1 MLRKVQMSFTRKS
14 VHQNIFY
21 LLLAVLVCAMPTS
34 KFMMSAMMILLAANW
49 LIECRFREKW
59 ELAKANKVLWAFVV
73 LYVVH
78 LLWCWTPFNTHCN
91 WDYALD
97 DLRKKLPLI
106 VIPIVVLTS
115 DFLDRRKTA
124 LLLQFFCLT
133 VAVASVVGI
142 ARHLGN
148 PDMDYRNMFP
158 HFSHIRFA
166 LNVCLAM
173 VLLLYALY
181 KIYNRKDLKYRW
193 LRMLAIVLLEAIYCI
208 VLLLLQSYTAFV
220 ILSVVFVVL
229 LGWIAVRKKSR
240 PIYPI
245 VFFAVL
251 TMVVLA
257 AWLCFSHY
265 YSNYYTLSEL
275 SSKPLATHT
284 AQGNAYTHAND
295 GLVEMGNY
303 INNYVC
309 DPELRSQWTKRST
322 LNIDSLT
329 PNTFAVYPTL
339 VRYLNAKG
347 LTKDSTGVWQ
357 LTDNDIA
364 LIEQGV
370 ANPHYASNF
379 GLGKMFYR
387 IFFDYECYKKTG
399 LVKNSSFFQRLM
411 LWQNGWELFL
421 SHPAFGVGTG
431 DVADEVEKNLSEQ
444 QSELA
449 GTGMRTHNQLIT
461 FLFTFGIVGF
471 AIITLVFVW
480 AVKKHHLLK
489 SAVFVAYLCI
499 VLVSF
504 LGEDTLETEAGVV
517 FFALMFS
524 LLSQWAQASAD
535 GGESPLDMLY

>member
-21 LLLAVLVCAMPTS
+21 LLLGVLVCAMPTS
-34 KFMMSAMMILLAANW
+34 KFLMSAMMIFLAANW
-49 LIECRFREKW
+49 VIECRFREKW
-59 ELAKANKVLWAFVV
+59 EIAKANKVLWAFVA

-78 LLWCWTPFNTHCN
+78 AVWCLFSSN
-91 WDYALD
+91 WDYAFD
-97 DLRKKLPLI
+97 DLRKKLPLL
-106 VIPIVVLTS
+106 VIPLVVLTS
-115 DFLDRRKTA
+115 DFIDRRKIA
-124 LLLQFFCLT
+124 LLLHFFCLT

-142 ARHLGN
+142 IRHFGN

-173 VLLLYALY
+173 VLLLYVLY
-181 KIYNRKDLKYRW
+181 KLFRCKELKYRW
-193 LRMLAIVLLEAIYCI
+193 LRALVIVLLMAIYCV

-220 ILSVVFVVL
+220 ILAVVFVML
-229 LGWIAVRKKSR
+229 LGWMAIRRRSQ
-240 PIYPI
+240 PLYP
-245 VFFAVL
+245 VAFFAVL

-257 AWLCFSHY
+257 AWFCFSHY
-265 YSNYYTLSEL
+265 RSNYYTLSDL
-275 SSKPLATHT
+275 STKPLATHT

-295 GLVEMGNY
+295 GLIEMGNY

-309 DPELRSQWTKRST
+309 DTELRSQWAKRNT
-322 LNIDSLT
+322 MNIDSLT

-347 LTKDSTGVWQ
+347 LTKDSAGISQ
-357 LTDNDIA
+357 LTNEDIA

-370 ANPHYASNF
+370 ANPHYASNL
-379 GLGKMFYR
+379 GIGKMFYR

-399 LVKNSSFFQRLM
+399 RVKNSSFFQRLT
-411 LWQNGWELFL
+411 LWQNGWEIFV
-421 SHPAFGVGTG
+421 SHPVLGVGTG
-431 DVADEVEKNLSEQ
+431 DVADEVEKNLSERH
-444 QSELA
+444 SELA
-449 GTGMRTHNQLIT
+449 GTGMRTHNQIIT

-471 AIITLVFVW
+471 GIIVVMFVW
-480 AVKKHHLLK
+480 AIKKHRLLS

-499 VLVSF
+499 ALVSF

-524 LLSQWAQASAD
+524 LLSLWVRTSAD
-535 GGESPLDMLY
+535 GGESSLDMID

>member
-1 MLRKVQMSFTRKS
+1 
-14 VHQNIFY
+14 
-21 LLLAVLVCAMPTS
+21 P
-34 KFMMSAMMILLAANW
+34 SA
-49 LIECRFREKW
+49 
-59 ELAKANKVLWAFVV
+59 
-73 LYVVH
+73 
-78 LLWCWTPFNTHCN
+78 T
-91 WDYALD
+91 
-97 DLRKKLPLI
+97 
-106 VIPIVVLTS
+106 LTS
-115 DFLDRRKTA
+115 IRTLVRSGSATAKWSFMSCDSSWVTPSASTLPVPGAVFLNRRKIA
-124 LLLQFFCLT
+124 LLLHFFCLT

-142 ARHLGN
+142 IRHFGN

-173 VLLLYALY
+173 VVLFYVLHKLFHCKKL
-181 KIYNRKDLKYRW
+181 RLRW
-193 LRMLAIVLLEAIYCI
+193 LRALVIVLLMTIYCI

-220 ILSVVFVVL
+220 ILTVVFVVL
-229 LGWIAVRKKSR
+229 LGWMAIRRRSQLV
-240 PIYPI
+240 YPI
-245 VFFAVL
+245 AFFAVL

-257 AWLCFSHY
+257 AWFCFSHY
-265 YSNYYTLSEL
+265 RSNYYTLSDL
-275 SSKPLATHT
+275 STKPLTTHT

-295 GLVEMGNY
+295 GLIEMGNY

-309 DPELRSQWTKRST
+309 DTELRCQWAKRST
-322 LNIDSLT
+322 MDIDSLT

-399 LVKNSSFFQRLM
+399 RVKNSSFFQRLT
-411 LWQNGWELFL
+411 LWQNGWEIFV
-421 SHPAFGVGTG
+421 SHPVLGVGTG
-431 DVADEVEKNLSEQ
+431 DVADEVEKNLSERH
-444 QSELA
+444 SELA

-517 FFALMFS
+517 FFTLMFS

-535 GGESPLDMLY
+535 GGESPLDMID

>member
-21 LLLAVLVCAMPTS
+21 LLLGVLVCAMPTS
-34 KFMMSAMMILLAANW
+34 KFLMSATMIFLAANW
-49 LIECRFREKW
+49 LIEGRFREKW
-59 ELAKANKVLWAFVV
+59 EIARGNKVLWAFVV

-115 DFLDRRKTA
+115 DFFDRRKIA

-142 ARHLGN
+142 TRYLGSA
-148 PDMDYRNMFP
+148 DMDYRNMFP

-208 VLLLLQSYTAFV
+208 VLMLLPSYTAFV

-245 VFFAVL
+245 AFFAVL

-295 GLVEMGNY
+295 GFIEMGNY

-309 DPELRSQWTKRST
+309 DTELRSQWAKRST
-322 LNIDSLT
+322 LDIDSLT

-347 LTKDSTGVWQ
+347 LTKDSVGVSQ
-357 LTDNDIA
+357 LTDKDIA

-370 ANPHYASNF
+370 ANPHYTSNF

-387 IFFDYECYKKTG
+387 IFFEYECYKKTG
-399 LVKNSSFFQRLM
+399 LVKNSSFFQRLT
-411 LWQNGWELFL
+411 LWQNGLDVFNRY
-421 SHPAFGVGTG
+421 PMGCGTG
-431 DVADEVEKNLSEQ
+431 NVADAVELDLFKHHP
-444 QSELA
+444 ELA
-449 GTGMRTHNQLIT
+449 DSGLRTHNQFIT

-471 AIITLVFVW
+471 GIILFVFVW
-480 AVKKHHLLK
+480 AIRKHRLLS

-499 VLVSF
+499 ALVSF

-524 LLSQWAQASAD
+524 LLSLWAHTSAD
-535 GGESPLDMLY
+535 GGESPLDVID

>member
-21 LLLAVLVCAMPTS
+21 LLLGVLVCAMPTS
-34 KFMMSAMMILLAANW
+34 KFLMSATMIFLGANW
-49 LIECRFREKW
+49 LIEGRFREKW
-59 ELAKANKVLWAFVV
+59 EIARGNKVLWAFVV

-115 DFLDRRKTA
+115 DFLDRRKIA

-142 ARHLGN
+142 TRYLGSA
-148 PDMDYRNMFP
+148 DMDYRNMFP

-208 VLLLLQSYTAFV
+208 VLMLLQSYTAFV

-245 VFFAVL
+245 AFFAVL

-295 GLVEMGNY
+295 GFIEMGNY
-303 INNYVC
+303 TNNYVC
-309 DPELRSQWTKRST
+309 DTELRSQWAKRST
-322 LNIDSLT
+322 LDIDSLT

-347 LTKDSTGVWQ
+347 LTKDSVGVSQ
-357 LTDNDIA
+357 LTDKDIA

-370 ANPHYASNF
+370 ANPHYTSNF

-387 IFFDYECYKKTG
+387 IFFEYECYKKTG
-399 LVKNSSFFQRLM
+399 LVKNSSFFQRLT
-411 LWQNGWELFL
+411 LWQNGLDVFNRY
-421 SHPAFGVGTG
+421 PMGCGTG
-431 DVADEVEKNLSEQ
+431 NVADAVELDLFKHHP
-444 QSELA
+444 ELA
-449 GTGMRTHNQLIT
+449 DSGLRTHNQFIT

-471 AIITLVFVW
+471 GIILFVFVW
-480 AVKKHHLLK
+480 AIRKHRLLS

-499 VLVSF
+499 ALVSF

-524 LLSQWAQASAD
+524 LLSLLARTSAD
-535 GGESPLDMLY
+535 GGESPLDVID